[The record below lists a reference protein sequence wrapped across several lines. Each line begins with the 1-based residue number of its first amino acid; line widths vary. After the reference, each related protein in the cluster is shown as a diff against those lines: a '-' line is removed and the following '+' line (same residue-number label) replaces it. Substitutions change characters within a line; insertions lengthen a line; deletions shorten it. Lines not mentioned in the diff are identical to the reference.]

1 MLNPIERGFHNL
13 VQEEN
18 RFSGIDVR
26 IICDETNNTPE
37 VVDNN
42 IMVARVEWR
51 LNKLGETIQYVDL
64 TFGDVEVE
72 WN

>member
-1 MLNPIERGFHNL
+1 
-13 VQEEN
+13 
-18 RFSGIDVR
+18 
-26 IICDETNNTPE
+26 
-37 VVDNN
+37 
-42 IMVARVEWR
+42 MVARVEWR